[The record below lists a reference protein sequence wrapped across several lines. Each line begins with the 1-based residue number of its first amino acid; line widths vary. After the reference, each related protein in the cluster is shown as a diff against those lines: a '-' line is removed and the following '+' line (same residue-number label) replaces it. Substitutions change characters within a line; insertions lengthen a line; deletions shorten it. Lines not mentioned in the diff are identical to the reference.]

1 MPIKMKGAQARNFI
15 AAALVDQ
22 YGAQARDKCCGPML
36 AAVERELAF
45 RDRATVLDNPE
56 GMTMSEWRA
65 ANPESRHGC
74 GHMQGRGAA

>member
-1 MPIKMKGAQARNFI
+1 MSIKMRGAQARNLM
-15 AAALVDQ
+15 AAELVHQ
-22 YGAQARDKCCGPML
+22 YGRRALAKCSGAMK

-45 RDRATVLDNPE
+45 RDRASVLDNPA

-65 ANPESRHGC
+65 ANPEPTHGC

>member
-1 MPIKMKGAQARNFI
+1 MPIKMKGAQARHFM

-22 YGAQARDKCCGPML
+22 YGRRALDKCCGPMR

-45 RDRATVLDNPE
+45 RDRATALDNPA

-65 ANPESRHGC
+65 ANPEPTHGC